1 MGTLSSVLPD
11 KPTRNGSYLMKRPI
25 RCSLLGVACLA
36 LAAAPVYAEVLTVSS
51 ILTAQKAGAP
61 SDGIVAMV
69 NNPTNSVEVSAA
81 DLVTLRDAGVS
92 EKVIAAV
99 WARVPAPPATPVPL
113 VPTDARLVDLVRL
126 IKSGISESIVAEQV
140 KQDPRPYDLSVDDL
154 LYLKQ
159 NGVVESTIAA
169 LMAKR
174 AGAPSVAVAGVAP
187 ESISFDDLVMKSTMK
202 HDRPGRLVM
211 HGDSLSWTDANDPEQ
226 NFEFKTTGLEKV
238 WFTCQ
243 ARTPESF
250 CYQINFQIV
259 KGAHYQFQDRNKD
272 SGSNAAVLK
281 VMDAL
286 RTHFPQLV
294 YGAPKS

>member
-1 MGTLSSVLPD
+1 MKSPV
-11 KPTRNGSYLMKRPI
+11 RSY
-25 RCSLLGVACLA
+25 LLGVFCLA
-36 LAAAPVYAEVLTVSS
+36 LATATSHAEVLTVNS

-61 SDGIVAMV
+61 NGGIVAMV
-69 NNPTNSVEVSAA
+69 NSPTNTVAMSAG

-99 WARVPAPPATPVPL
+99 WARVPAPPPTPEPL
-113 VPTDARLVDLVRL
+113 VPDDARLVNLVSL

-140 KQDPRPYDLSVDDL
+140 KQDARPYDLSVNDL

-159 NGVVESTIAA
+159 NDVLETTIVA
-169 LMAKR
+169 LMAK
-174 AGAPSVAVAGVAP
+174 GAAAPAVPLAGVAP
-187 ESISFDDLVMKSTMK
+187 ESMSFDDLVIRSTMK
-202 HDRPGRLVM
+202 RDRPGRLVM
-211 HGDSLSWTDANDPEQ
+211 TGDSLAWTDANDPEK

-243 ARTPESF
+243 ARTPESY
-250 CYQINFQIV
+250 CYQINFQVV
-259 KGAHYQFQDRNKD
+259 KGAHYQFQDRNRE
-272 SGSNAAVLK
+272 SGSNAAVVK

-286 RTHFPQLV
+286 RTYHPKLV

>member
-1 MGTLSSVLPD
+1 
-11 KPTRNGSYLMKRPI
+11 MKSPI
-25 RCSLLGVACLA
+25 RCSLLGVFCLA
-36 LAAAPVYAEVLTVSS
+36 LAAAPAHAEVLTVNS

-61 SDGIVAMV
+61 SDGIVVMV
-69 NNPTNSVEVSAA
+69 NSPTNTVAMSAG

-99 WARVPAPPATPVPL
+99 WARVPVPAATPVPL
-113 VPTDARLVDLVRL
+113 VPDDARLVDLVRL

-140 KQDPRPYDLSVDDL
+140 KQDGRPYDLTVNDL

-159 NGVVESTIAA
+159 NEVVETTIVA
-169 LMAKR
+169 LMAK
-174 AGAPSVAVAGVAP
+174 GAAAPPVPVAGVAP
-187 ESISFDDLVMKSTMK
+187 ESMTFDDLVMKSSMK
-202 HDRPGRLVM
+202 RDRPGRLVM
-211 HGDSLSWTDANDPEQ
+211 HGDSLGWTDANDPER

-250 CYQINFQIV
+250 CYQINFQVV
-259 KGAHYQFQDRNKD
+259 KGAHYQFQDRNRE

-286 RTHFPQLV
+286 RTYFPQIV

>member
-1 MGTLSSVLPD
+1 
-11 KPTRNGSYLMKRPI
+11 MKSPI
-25 RCSLLGVACLA
+25 RCSLLGVFCLA
-36 LAAAPVYAEVLTVSS
+36 LAAAPAQAEVLTVNS

-61 SDGIVAMV
+61 SDGIVVMV
-69 NNPTNSVEVSAA
+69 NSPTNTVAMSAG

-99 WARVPAPPATPVPL
+99 WARVPVPAPTPLPL
-113 VPTDARLVDLVRL
+113 VPDDTRLVDLVRL

-140 KQDPRPYDLSVDDL
+140 KQDGRPYDLTVNDL

-159 NGVVESTIAA
+159 NEVVETTIVA
-169 LMAKR
+169 LMAK
-174 AGAPSVAVAGVAP
+174 GAAAPAVPVAGVAP
-187 ESISFDDLVMKSTMK
+187 ESMTFDDLVMKSTMK
-202 HDRPGRLVM
+202 RDRPGRLVM
-211 HGDSLSWTDANDPEQ
+211 HGDSLGWTDANDPER

-250 CYQINFQIV
+250 CYQINFQVV
-259 KGAHYQFQDRNKD
+259 KGAHYQFQDRNRE

-286 RTHFPQLV
+286 RTYFPQIV

>member
-1 MGTLSSVLPD
+1 
-11 KPTRNGSYLMKRPI
+11 
-25 RCSLLGVACLA
+25 
-36 LAAAPVYAEVLTVSS
+36 
-51 ILTAQKAGAP
+51 LTAQKAGAP

-202 HDRPGRLVM
+202 HDRPGR
-211 HGDSLSWTDANDPEQ
+211 
-226 NFEFKTTGLEKV
+226 
-238 WFTCQ
+238 
-243 ARTPESF
+243 
-250 CYQINFQIV
+250 
-259 KGAHYQFQDRNKD
+259 
-272 SGSNAAVLK
+272 
-281 VMDAL
+281 
-286 RTHFPQLV
+286 
-294 YGAPKS
+294 

>member
-1 MGTLSSVLPD
+1 
-11 KPTRNGSYLMKRPI
+11 
-25 RCSLLGVACLA
+25 LLGLFCLA
-36 LAAAPVYAEVLTVSS
+36 LAAAPAHAEVLTVNS

-61 SDGIVAMV
+61 SDGIVSMV
-69 NNPTNSVEVSAA
+69 NSPTNTVAMSAG

-92 EKVIAAV
+92 EKVITAV
-99 WARVPAPPATPVPL
+99 WARVPAPAPTPEPL
-113 VPTDARLVDLVRL
+113 VPDDARLVNLVSL

-140 KQDPRPYDLSVDDL
+140 KQDPRPYDLSVNDL

-159 NGVVESTIAA
+159 NGVPESTIGA

-174 AGAPSVAVAGVAP
+174 AAAPEVAVAGVAP
-187 ESISFDDLVMKSTMK
+187 ESITFDDLVMKVTMK
-202 HDRPGRLVM
+202 RDRPGRLVM
-211 HGDSLSWTDANDPEQ
+211 HGDSLTWTDANDPER

-243 ARTPESF
+243 ARTPENF
-250 CYQINFQIV
+250 CYQINFQVV
-259 KGAHYQFQDRNKD
+259 KGARYQFQDRNRE

-286 RTHFPQLV
+286 RTHFPQIV
-294 YGAPKS
+294 YGSPKS

>member
-1 MGTLSSVLPD
+1 
-11 KPTRNGSYLMKRPI
+11 MKSPI
-25 RCSLLGVACLA
+25 RCSLLGVFCLA
-36 LAAAPVYAEVLTVSS
+36 LAAAPAQAEVLTVNS

-61 SDGIVAMV
+61 SDGIVVMV
-69 NNPTNSVEVSAA
+69 NSPTNTVAMSAG

-99 WARVPAPPATPVPL
+99 WARVPVPAPTPLPL
-113 VPTDARLVDLVRL
+113 VPDDTRLVDLVRL

-140 KQDPRPYDLSVDDL
+140 KQDGRPYDLTVNDL

-159 NGVVESTIAA
+159 NEVVETTIVA
-169 LMAKR
+169 LMAK
-174 AGAPSVAVAGVAP
+174 GAAAPAVPVAGVAP
-187 ESISFDDLVMKSTMK
+187 ESMTFDDLVMKSTMK
-202 HDRPGRLVM
+202 RDRPGRLVM
-211 HGDSLSWTDANDPEQ
+211 HGDSLGWTDANDPER

-250 CYQINFQIV
+250 CYQINFQVV
-259 KGAHYQFQDRNKD
+259 KGAHYQFQDRNRE

-286 RTHFPQLV
+286 RTYHPQIV

>member
-1 MGTLSSVLPD
+1 
-11 KPTRNGSYLMKRPI
+11 MKMRT
-25 RCSLLGVACLA
+25 SWFLLGSLCLA
-36 LAAAPVYAEVLTVSS
+36 LASASANAEVLTVNS

-61 SDGIVAMV
+61 SDGMVAMV
-69 NNPTNSVEVSAA
+69 NNPTNTVAMSAG

-99 WARVPAPPATPVPL
+99 WARVPVPAVAPQPL
-113 VPTDARLVDLVRL
+113 VPDDARLVDLVRL

-140 KQDPRPYDLSVDDL
+140 KQDARPYDLSVNDL

-159 NGVVESTIAA
+159 NDVTETTIVA
-169 LMAKR
+169 LMAKS
-174 AGAPSVAVAGVAP
+174 AAAP
-187 ESISFDDLVMKSTMK
+187 EVQIAADASDSITFDDLVMKSTMK

-211 HGDSLSWTDANDPEQ
+211 QGDSLSWTDANDPER

-243 ARTPESF
+243 SRTPENF

-259 KGAHYQFQDRNKD
+259 KGAHYQFQDRNRE

-281 VMDAL
+281 VKETL
-286 RTHFPQLV
+286 RIRFPQIV

>member
-1 MGTLSSVLPD
+1 
-11 KPTRNGSYLMKRPI
+11 MKSPI
-25 RCSLLGVACLA
+25 RGYLLGVFCLT
-36 LAAAPVYAEVLTVSS
+36 LAAAPTHAEVLTVNS

-61 SDGIVAMV
+61 SDGIVVMV
-69 NNPTNSVEVSAA
+69 NSPTNTVAMSAG

-99 WARVPAPPATPVPL
+99 WARVPVSAPTPEPL
-113 VPTDARLVDLVRL
+113 VPDDARLVDLVRL

-140 KQDPRPYDLSVDDL
+140 KQDGRPYALSVNDL

-159 NGVVESTIAA
+159 NDVTETTIVA
-169 LMAKR
+169 LMAKGT
-174 AGAPSVAVAGVAP
+174 AAPAVPVAGVAP
-187 ESISFDDLVMKSTMK
+187 ESISFDDLVLKSTMK
-202 HDRPGRLVM
+202 RDRPGRLVM
-211 HGDSLSWTDANDPEQ
+211 HGDSLGWTDANDPER

-250 CYQINFQIV
+250 CYQINFQVV
-259 KGAHYQFQDRNKD
+259 KGAHYQFQDRNRE

-286 RTHFPQLV
+286 RTYHPQIV